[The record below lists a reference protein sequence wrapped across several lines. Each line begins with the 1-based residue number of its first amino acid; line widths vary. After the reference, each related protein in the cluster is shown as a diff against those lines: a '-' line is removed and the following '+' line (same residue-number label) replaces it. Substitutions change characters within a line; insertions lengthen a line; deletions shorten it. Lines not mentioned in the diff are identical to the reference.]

1 YNYETLSERLR
12 ESAFLLKGM
21 LIQLI
26 DERVGMEES
35 FHFEEGVK
43 NFVEYINEGKD
54 VLHPVASFEGENATI
69 EVEMAFQFNDGYS
82 ENILSFVNNVRTR
95 GAGSHESGMKAAMT
109 RIFND
114 YARRVNLL
122 KEKDKNLEGSDIRE
136 GLSAVLSIRV
146 PEKILQ
152 FEGQT
157 KEKLGTQEA
166 RQAVDAVVTE
176 HLAYFLAE
184 NPETSSLLV
193 KK

>member
-1 YNYETLSERLR
+1 MNELAWQRLSTL
-12 ESAFLLKGM
+12 K
-21 LIQLI
+21 
-26 DERVGMEES
+26 
-35 FHFEEGVK
+35 GVK

-122 KEKDKNLEGSDIRE
+122 KEKI
-136 GLSAVLSIRV
+136 
-146 PEKILQ
+146 KISKVAIFVKVFQL
-152 FEGQT
+152 
-157 KEKLGTQEA
+157 
-166 RQAVDAVVTE
+166 
-176 HLAYFLAE
+176 YFLFVFQKKSF
-184 NPETSSLLV
+184 NSKV
-193 KK
+193 KRKKN